1 MKVLEC
7 FHFPSIPLWHTYC
20 RMPINKIQMPSIPV
34 YPPEIKGKIV
44 LCTKKFLKYTTC
56 SHFMEK
62 SSAVFPLMIEFAI
75 VKYLDL
81 KWKSQ
86 IFRLHSLFFQH
97 ASVHSAKENWHIEF
111 HIMNNVHCSHWAWRL
126 WLQWNGFAC

>member
-1 MKVLEC
+1 
-7 FHFPSIPLWHTYC
+7 
-20 RMPINKIQMPSIPV
+20 
-34 YPPEIKGKIV
+34 
-44 LCTKKFLKYTTC
+44 
-56 SHFMEK
+56 MEK

-111 HIMNNVHCSHWAWRL
+111 HIMNNVIAVTEREDFDFNETALRVNILIMLDESL
-126 WLQWNGFAC
+126 SKQV